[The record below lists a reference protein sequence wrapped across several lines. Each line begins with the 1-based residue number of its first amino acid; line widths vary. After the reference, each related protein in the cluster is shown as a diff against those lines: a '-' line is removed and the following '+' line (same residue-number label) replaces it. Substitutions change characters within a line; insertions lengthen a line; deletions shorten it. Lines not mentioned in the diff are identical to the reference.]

1 MSLLHTL
8 MQRLKPAAHLQA
20 QHSYGAAFKPVQA
33 DSLADIYKDA
43 IYLALDIQRGLNIQ
57 AQSQFRERLLHQLDT
72 SGGTALAANYSSD
85 EVDDARYAVAAYFD
99 EAVLNS
105 DNPLREFWQAQ
116 PLQLELYKDNR
127 SGIGFFTRLER
138 LRQSPERNFRLLE
151 LYNLCL
157 MLGFE
162 GRYRLEGRETLNTIS
177 AGLAQEIARLRGN
190 KATQLAPHAV
200 LKERRRAFHLRVSV
214 WLWPL
219 LALLG
224 LFFGARYLN
233 QDLDE
238 RAARLAQDSRQLAQQ
253 SVHIKPDIQSVLN
266 AMLKGRSIG
275 FESGRDLLTPAGA
288 AFLDTLLPVLQ
299 SEPEARVA
307 LNGHTDSLGAPAS
320 NQRLSLARAQ
330 AVQRYLTQHGIAAER
345 LQAEGF
351 GASQPIAPNTT
362 AEGQAQNRRIEFKVL
377 STRQAAP

>member
-1 MSLLHTL
+1 MSFLRALI
-8 MQRLKPAAHLQA
+8 QRLRPAADLQA
-20 QHSYGAAFKPVQA
+20 QGNYGSAFKPAQA
-33 DSLADIYKDA
+33 ESLADIYKDA
-43 IYLALDIQRGLNIQ
+43 IYLALDIQRGSRIQ
-57 AQSQFRERLLHQLDT
+57 EPEQFRELLLRQFDT
-72 SGGTALAANYSSD
+72 SGGQALGANYSAG
-85 EVDDARYAVAAYFD
+85 EVDDARYAVASYFD

-105 DNPLREFWQAQ
+105 DNPLREFWQMH

-127 SGIGFFTRLER
+127 SGIGFFTRLDR

-162 GRYRLEGRETLNTIS
+162 GRYRLENHETLSTIS

-200 LKERRRAFHLRVSV
+200 LKERRRVFHLRISV

-224 LFFGARYLN
+224 LIFAARWLN
-233 QDLDE
+233 HDLDE
-238 RAARLAQDSRQLAQQ
+238 RAARLAMDGRRLAQQ
-253 SVHIKPDIQSVLN
+253 SVFIKPDIQSVLN

-275 FESGRDLLTPAGA
+275 FESGRDVLTSSGT
-288 AFLDTLLPVLQ
+288 AFLDTLLPVLE

-307 LNGHTDSLGAPAS
+307 IYGHTDSSGDPS
-320 NQRLSLARAQ
+320 GNQRLSLARAQ
-330 AVQRYLTQHGIAAER
+330 AVMRYLTKKGVAAGR
-345 LQAEGF
+345 LEAQGL
-351 GASQPIAPNTT
+351 GASQPVAPNTS

-377 STRQAAP
+377 STTQAAS